1 MRVDSSFRKFG
12 KLANLIGPIIKQ
24 VRTITKS
31 RRQNKYKIDERRSLN
46 ICTLFGKGKNMA
58 DIKYL
63 KRLAKDYPNIAAAS
77 AEIIN
82 LKAILA
88 LPKGTEYFLS
98 DLHGEHEAFIHMLK
112 SASGTIKMKID
123 EHYGAVLSEKD
134 RDDLASLIYNAE
146 AEIKRRKKSEKDFDD
161 WCATAIYRLITICKS
176 VSTKYTRSRVRQ
188 RLPKYMDYS
197 IDELLHADDDAN
209 RAYYYSEIINSV
221 VECGLAE
228 KYIIELTEA
237 ISRLAVDKLHIIGDI
252 FDRGAHPDTIM
263 DFLMNYHD
271 VDFQWGNH
279 DIVWMGAATGNW
291 ACIANVLRMNI
302 SYNNFDMLEVG
313 YGINLRPLATFAEK
327 VYGDDPC
334 EFFKPH
340 ILDRNEFDPVPEDL
354 AAKMHKAIAVCQ
366 FKVEGQRIKAH
377 PEYKLE
383 KRLLLDKIDLE
394 GGTVEVEG
402 VKWPLRD
409 ANLPTLDIDNPYEL
423 TEEETEVMRAISAS
437 FINSEKLQSHIKFLY
452 SHGALYTRI
461 NGNLLYH
468 GCIPMD
474 EEGEFKDVDLGSAKL
489 SGKALMDYLDDQ
501 VRKAYYAPDKA
512 DETGYPGDLMWYLW
526 LGGDSPL
533 FGKEKMTTFERLFIA
548 DKTTHKEFTR
558 PYYKLIKQRESCEKI
573 IREFGLDPSNAKI
586 LNGHVPVKIKDGES
600 PIKGGGLLYVIDG
613 GISKAYQKQ
622 TGIAGY
628 TFIFNSRFMAL
639 AEHKPF
645 SPLKA
650 DGTQEFH
657 SPVMMTVETM
667 PERLL
672 ILDTDQGVQLVE
684 KVDDLKN
691 LVEAFK
697 HGEIKELY

>member
-1 MRVDSSFRKFG
+1 
-12 KLANLIGPIIKQ
+12 
-24 VRTITKS
+24 
-31 RRQNKYKIDERRSLN
+31 
-46 ICTLFGKGKNMA
+46 MA

-63 KRLAKDYPNIAAAS
+63 KRLSRDYPNIKAAS

-123 EHYGAVLSEKD
+123 EHYGSVLSEKD
-134 RDDLASLIYNAE
+134 RDDLAALIYNAE
-146 AEIKRRKKSEKDFDD
+146 AEIARRKKSEKDFDD

-176 VSTKYTRSRVRQ
+176 VSNKYTRSRVRQ

-209 RAYYYSEIINSV
+209 RTYYYSEIINSV

-228 KYIIELTEA
+228 TYIKELTES

-252 FDRGAHPDTIM
+252 FDRGAHPDMIM
-263 DFLMNYHD
+263 DFLMNFHD

-279 DIVWMGAATGNW
+279 DIVWIGASTGNW
-291 ACIANVLRMNI
+291 ACIANLLRMNI

-334 EFFKPH
+334 QFFKPH
-340 ILDRNEFDPVPEDL
+340 MLDRNEFDPVPEDL
-354 AAKMHKAIAVCQ
+354 AARMHKAIAICQ
-366 FKVEGQRIKAH
+366 FKIEGQRIKAH

-383 KRLLLDKIDLE
+383 KRLLLDKINLQE
-394 GGTVEVEG
+394 GTVEVEG

-409 ANLPTLDIDNPYEL
+409 TNFPTLDMDNPYEL
-423 TEEETEVMRAISAS
+423 TDEETEVMRALSAS
-437 FINSEKLQSHIKFLY
+437 FVNSEKLQNHIKFLY

-468 GCIPMD
+468 GCIPMN
-474 EEGEFKDVDLGSAKL
+474 EEGEFQEVELNGVRLK
-489 SGKALMDYLDDQ
+489 GKQLMDYLDDQ
-501 VRKAYYAPDKA
+501 VRKAYYAPHKA
-512 DETGYPGDLMWYLW
+512 NESGYSGDLMWYLW

-548 DKTTHKEFTR
+548 DKTTHKEYTR
-558 PYYKLIKQRESCEKI
+558 PYYRLINKKETCEKI
-573 IREFGLDPSNAKI
+573 IREFGLDPRNAKI

-639 AEHKPF
+639 AEHKPYT
-645 SPLKA
+645 PLQA
-650 DGTQEFH
+650 DGSQEFH

-684 KVDDLKN
+684 KVEDLKN
-691 LVEAFK
+691 LVEAFQN
-697 HGEIKELY
+697 GEIKEQY

>member
-1 MRVDSSFRKFG
+1 MSD
-12 KLANLIGPIIKQ
+12 L
-24 VRTITKS
+24 
-31 RRQNKYKIDERRSLN
+31 
-46 ICTLFGKGKNMA
+46 
-58 DIKYL
+58 KYL
-63 KRLAKDYPNIAAAS
+63 NRLSKDYPNIMAAS

-112 SASGTIKMKID
+112 SASGTIKAKID
-123 EHYGAVLSEKD
+123 EHYGSVLSEKD
-134 RDDLASLIYNAE
+134 RDDLAALIYNAE
-146 AEIKRRKKSEKDFDD
+146 AEIVRRKKSEKNFDD

-176 VSTKYTRSRVRQ
+176 VSTKYTRSRVRN

-209 RAYYYSEIINSV
+209 RANYYTQIINSV
-221 VECGLAE
+221 VECGVAE
-228 KYIIELTEA
+228 QYIIQLTEA

-252 FDRGAHPDTIM
+252 FDRGAHPDEIL
-263 DFLMNYHD
+263 DFLMDFHD

-291 ACIANVLRMNI
+291 ACITNLLRMNI

-327 VYGDDPC
+327 IYGNDPC
-334 EFFKPH
+334 EYFKPH
-340 ILDRNEFDPVPEDL
+340 ILDKNKYDPVDEEL
-354 AAKMHKAIAVCQ
+354 AARMHKAIAICQ

-383 KRLLLDKIDLE
+383 KRLLLDKIDFE
-394 GGTVEVEG
+394 AGTVEIEG
-402 VKWPLRD
+402 KAWPLRD
-409 ANLPTLDIDNPYEL
+409 TNFPTLDPADPYKL
-423 TEEETEVMRAISAS
+423 TSEEDEMLNSLEAS
-437 FINSEKLQSHIKFLY
+437 FLNSEKLQRHIKFLF
-452 SHGALYTRI
+452 SHGALYTKV

-468 GCIPMD
+468 GCIPMTED
-474 EEGEFKDVDLGSAKL
+474 GEFEWVELNDVKL
-489 SGKALMDYLDDQ
+489 RGKALMDYLDDQ
-501 VRKAYYAPDKA
+501 VRKAYFAPRKSE
-512 DETGYPGDLMWYLW
+512 ETGRSGDIMWYLW
-526 LGGDSPL
+526 LGGNSPL

-548 DKTTHKEFTR
+548 DKASHKEPTR
-558 PYYKLIKQRESCEKI
+558 PYYKLINEKSVCEKI
-573 IREFGLDPSNAKI
+573 IKEFGLDPHTAKI

-639 AEHKPF
+639 AEHKPY
-645 SPLKA
+645 SPLQP
-650 DGTQEFH
+650 DGTQVFH
-657 SPVMMTVETM
+657 SPVMKTVETM

-672 ILDTDQGVQLVE
+672 IVDTDQGAELVE
-684 KVDDLKN
+684 KVRDLED
-691 LVEAFK
+691 LIEAYK
-697 HGEIKELY
+697 DGVIKEKY

>member
-1 MRVDSSFRKFG
+1 
-12 KLANLIGPIIKQ
+12 
-24 VRTITKS
+24 
-31 RRQNKYKIDERRSLN
+31 
-46 ICTLFGKGKNMA
+46 MA

>member
-1 MRVDSSFRKFG
+1 
-12 KLANLIGPIIKQ
+12 
-24 VRTITKS
+24 
-31 RRQNKYKIDERRSLN
+31 
-46 ICTLFGKGKNMA
+46 MA
-58 DIKYL
+58 DLKYL
-63 KRLAKDYPNIAAAS
+63 NRLSNDYPNIKAAS

-112 SASGTIKMKID
+112 SASGTIKSKID
-123 EHYGAVLSEKD
+123 EHYGTILSEKD
-134 RDDLASLIYNAE
+134 RDDLAALIYNAE
-146 AEIKRRKKSEKDFDD
+146 AEIARRKKSEKDFDD

-176 VSTKYTRSRVRQ
+176 VSTKYTRSRVRK

-197 IDELLHADDDAN
+197 MDELLHADDEAN
-209 RAYYYSEIINSV
+209 RAYYYNEIIDSIV
-221 VECGLAE
+221 QCGLAE
-228 KYIIELTEA
+228 SYIIELTEA

-252 FDRGAHPDTIM
+252 FDRGAHPDEIM
-263 DFLMNYHD
+263 DFLMDYHD

-279 DIVWMGAATGNW
+279 DIVWMGAAAGHW
-291 ACIANVLRMNI
+291 ACIANLLRMNI

-334 EFFKPH
+334 QFFKPH
-340 ILDRNEFDPVPEDL
+340 VLDYNKFDPVPEDL
-354 AAKMHKAIAVCQ
+354 AAKMHKAIAICQ
-366 FKVEGQRIKAH
+366 FKIEGQRIKAH

-394 GGTVEVEG
+394 EGTVEVEG

-409 ANLPTLDIDNPYEL
+409 ANFPTLDLEDPYRL
-423 TEEETEVMRAISAS
+423 TDEEEEVMHALAAS
-437 FINSEKLQSHIKFLY
+437 FIKSEKLQSHIKFLY
-452 SHGALYTRI
+452 SHGALYTKI

-474 EEGEFKDVDLGSAKL
+474 EEGEFVEVELAGAKL
-489 SGKALMDYLDDQ
+489 KGKALMDYLDDQ
-501 VRKAYYAPDKA
+501 VRKAYYAPSRA
-512 DETGYPGDLMWYLW
+512 EETGYPGDLMWYLW

-548 DKTTHKEFTR
+548 DKATHKEFTR
-558 PYYKLIKQRESCEKI
+558 PYYKLINRKEICEKI
-573 IREFGLDPSNAKI
+573 IREFELDPARGKI

-645 SPLKA
+645 TPLA
-650 DGTQEFH
+650 EDGTQTFH
-657 SPVMMTVETM
+657 SPVMKIVETM

-672 ILDTDQGVQLVE
+672 ILDTDQGAELVE
-684 KVDDLKN
+684 KVEDLRE
-691 LVEAFK
+691 LVDAFRN
-697 HGEIKELY
+697 GLIKEQY

>member
-1 MRVDSSFRKFG
+1 MSD
-12 KLANLIGPIIKQ
+12 L
-24 VRTITKS
+24 
-31 RRQNKYKIDERRSLN
+31 
-46 ICTLFGKGKNMA
+46 
-58 DIKYL
+58 KYL
-63 KRLAKDYPNIAAAS
+63 NRLAKDYPNIMAAS

-112 SASGTIKMKID
+112 SASGTIKAKID
-123 EHYGAVLSEKD
+123 EHYGSVLSEND
-134 RDDLASLIYNAE
+134 RDDLAALIYNAE
-146 AEIKRRKKSEKDFDD
+146 AEIARRKKSEHNFDD

-176 VSTKYTRSRVRQ
+176 VSTKYTRSRVRN

-197 IDELLHADDDAN
+197 MDELLHADDDAN
-209 RAYYYSEIINSV
+209 RANYYTQIINSV
-221 VECGLAE
+221 VECGVAE
-228 KYIIELTEA
+228 QYIIQLTEA

-252 FDRGAHPDTIM
+252 FDRGSHPDEILDYLM
-263 DFLMNYHD
+263 DYHD

-291 ACIANVLRMNI
+291 ACITNLLRMNI

-327 VYGDDPC
+327 VYGEDTC
-334 EFFKPH
+334 EYFKPH
-340 ILDRNEFDPVPEDL
+340 ILDKNKYDPVDEEL
-354 AAKMHKAIAVCQ
+354 AAKMHKAIAICQ
-366 FKVEGQRIKAH
+366 FKVEGQRIMAH

-383 KRLLLDKIDLE
+383 KRLLLDKMDLE
-394 GGTVEVEG
+394 AGTVEVEG
-402 VKWPLRD
+402 TVWPLRD
-409 ANLPTLDIDNPYEL
+409 TNFPTLDPDDPYKL
-423 TEEETEVMRAISAS
+423 SPEEEEMLNSLEAS
-437 FINSEKLQSHIKFLY
+437 FLNSEKLQRHIKFLFT
-452 SHGALYTRI
+452 HGALYTKV

-468 GCIPMD
+468 GCIPMTED
-474 EEGEFKDVDLGSAKL
+474 GEFEGVELNDVRLR
-489 SGKALMDYLDDQ
+489 GKALMDYLDDQ
-501 VRKAYYAPDKA
+501 VRKAYYAPRKSG
-512 DETGYPGDLMWYLW
+512 ETGRSGDIMWYLW

-548 DKTTHKEFTR
+548 DKASHKEPTR
-558 PYYKLIKQRESCEKI
+558 PYYKLIKERAACEKI
-573 IREFGLDPSNAKI
+573 LKEFGLDPHTAKI

-639 AEHKPF
+639 AEHKPY
-645 SPLKA
+645 SPLQP

-657 SPVMMTVETM
+657 SPVMKTVETM

-672 ILDTDQGVQLVE
+672 IVDTDQGAVLVE
-684 KVDDLKN
+684 KVRDLED
-691 LVEAFK
+691 LIEAFK
-697 HGEIKELY
+697 EGQIKEVY

>member
-1 MRVDSSFRKFG
+1 MSD
-12 KLANLIGPIIKQ
+12 L
-24 VRTITKS
+24 
-31 RRQNKYKIDERRSLN
+31 
-46 ICTLFGKGKNMA
+46 
-58 DIKYL
+58 KYL
-63 KRLAKDYPNIAAAS
+63 NRLAKDYPNIMAAS

-112 SASGTIKMKID
+112 SASGTIKAKID
-123 EHYGAVLSEKD
+123 EHYGSVLSERD
-134 RDDLASLIYNAE
+134 RDDLAALIYNAE
-146 AEIKRRKKSEKDFDD
+146 AEIARRKKSEQNFDD

-176 VSTKYTRSRVRQ
+176 VSTKYTRSRVRN
-188 RLPKYMDYS
+188 RLPQYMDYS
-197 IDELLHADDDAN
+197 MDELLHADDDAN
-209 RAYYYSEIINSV
+209 RANYYTQIINSV
-221 VECGLAE
+221 VECGVAE
-228 KYIIELTEA
+228 QYIIQLTEA

-252 FDRGAHPDTIM
+252 FDRGAHPDEIM
-263 DFLMNYHD
+263 DYVLDYHD

-291 ACIANVLRMNI
+291 ACITNLLRMNI

-327 VYGDDPC
+327 VYGEDPC
-334 EFFKPH
+334 EYFKPH
-340 ILDRNEFDPVPEDL
+340 VLDKNKYDPVDEEL
-354 AAKMHKAIAVCQ
+354 AAKMHKAIAICQ

-383 KRLLLDKIDLE
+383 KRLLLDKMNLE
-394 GGTVEVEG
+394 TGTVEIEG
-402 VKWPLRD
+402 KVWQLRD
-409 ANLPTLDIDNPYEL
+409 TNFPTLDPADPYKL
-423 TEEETEVMRAISAS
+423 TLEEEEMLNSLEAS
-437 FINSEKLQSHIKFLY
+437 FLNSEKLQSHIKFLF
-452 SHGALYTRI
+452 SHGALYTKI

-468 GCIPMD
+468 GCIPMTED
-474 EEGEFKDVDLGSAKL
+474 GEFEWVELNDVRLQ
-489 SGKALMDYLDDQ
+489 GKALMDYLDDQ
-501 VRKAYYAPDKA
+501 VRKAYFAPRKSG
-512 DETGYPGDLMWYLW
+512 ETGRYGDIMWYLW

-548 DKTTHKEFTR
+548 DKASHKEHTR
-558 PYYKLIKQRESCEKI
+558 PYYKLIKERAACEKI
-573 IREFGLDPSNAKI
+573 IREFGLDPRTSKI

-639 AEHKPF
+639 AEHKPY
-645 SPLKA
+645 SPLQP

-657 SPVMMTVETM
+657 SPVMKTVETM

-672 ILDTDQGVQLVE
+672 IIDTDQGAVLVE
-684 KVDDLKN
+684 KVHDLED
-691 LVEAFK
+691 LIDAFK
-697 HGEIKELY
+697 EGLIKEEY

>member
-1 MRVDSSFRKFG
+1 
-12 KLANLIGPIIKQ
+12 
-24 VRTITKS
+24 
-31 RRQNKYKIDERRSLN
+31 
-46 ICTLFGKGKNMA
+46 MA
-58 DIKYL
+58 DLKYL
-63 KRLAKDYPNIAAAS
+63 NRLSRDYPNIKAAS

-123 EHYGAVLSEKD
+123 EHYGSVLSEKD
-134 RDDLASLIYNAE
+134 RDDLAALIYNAE
-146 AEIKRRKKSEKDFDD
+146 AEIARRKNSEVDFDD

-176 VSTKYTRSRVRQ
+176 VSAKYTRSRVRQ

-197 IDELLHADDDAN
+197 VDELLHADDDAN
-209 RAYYYSEIINSV
+209 RAYYYSEIINSI

-228 KYIIELTEA
+228 AYIIELTES

-252 FDRGAHPDTIM
+252 FDRGAHPDAII

-291 ACIANVLRMNI
+291 ACISNLLRMNI

-334 EFFKPH
+334 EFFRPH
-340 ILDRNEFDPVPEDL
+340 MLDRNEFDPVPEDL

-366 FKVEGQRIKAH
+366 FKIEGQRIKNH

-383 KRLLLDKIDLE
+383 KRLLLEKIDIE
-394 GGTVEVEG
+394 EGTVEIEG
-402 VKWPLRD
+402 VKWPMRD
-409 ANLPTLDIDNPYEL
+409 TNLPTFDPSNPYEL
-423 TEEETEVMRAISAS
+423 TEEEQEVMRSLSAS
-437 FINSEKLQSHIKFLY
+437 FVNSEKLQNHIKFLY

-468 GCIPMD
+468 GCIPMNED
-474 EEGEFKDVDLGSAKL
+474 GEFQEVDLGHVKL
-489 SGKALMDYLDDQ
+489 KGKALMDYLDDQ
-501 VRKAYYAPDKA
+501 VRKAYYNPARS

-558 PYYKLIKQRESCEKI
+558 PYYKLINKRETCEKI
-573 IREFGLDPSNAKI
+573 IREFDLDPANAKI

-645 SPLKA
+645 SPLKE
-650 DGTQEFH
+650 DGSQEFH

-672 ILDTDQGVQLVE
+672 ILDTDQGAQLVE
-684 KVDDLKN
+684 KVEDLKN

-697 HGEIKELY
+697 HGEIKEKF

>member
-1 MRVDSSFRKFG
+1 
-12 KLANLIGPIIKQ
+12 
-24 VRTITKS
+24 
-31 RRQNKYKIDERRSLN
+31 
-46 ICTLFGKGKNMA
+46 MA
-58 DIKYL
+58 DLKYL
-63 KRLAKDYPNIAAAS
+63 NRLSKDYPNIKAAS

-112 SASGTIKMKID
+112 SASGTIKSKID
-123 EHYGAVLSEKD
+123 EHYGTILSEKD
-134 RDDLASLIYNAE
+134 RDGLAALIYNAE
-146 AEIKRRKKSEKDFDD
+146 AEIARRKKSEKDFDD

-176 VSTKYTRSRVRQ
+176 VSTKYTRSRVRK

-197 IDELLHADDDAN
+197 MDELLHADDEAN
-209 RAYYYSEIINSV
+209 RAYYYNEIIDSIV
-221 VECGLAE
+221 QCGLAE
-228 KYIIELTEA
+228 SYIIELTEA

-252 FDRGAHPDTIM
+252 FDRGAHPDEIM
-263 DFLMNYHD
+263 DFLMDYHD

-279 DIVWMGAATGNW
+279 DIVWMGAAAGHW
-291 ACIANVLRMNI
+291 ACIANLLRMNI

-334 EFFKPH
+334 QFFKPH
-340 ILDRNEFDPVPEDL
+340 VLDYNKFDPVPEDL
-354 AAKMHKAIAVCQ
+354 AAKMHKAIAICQ
-366 FKVEGQRIKAH
+366 FKIEGQRIKAH

-394 GGTVEVEG
+394 EGTVEVEG

-409 ANLPTLDIDNPYEL
+409 ANFPTLDLEDPYRL
-423 TEEETEVMRAISAS
+423 TDEEEEVMHALAAS
-437 FINSEKLQSHIKFLY
+437 FIKSEKLQSHIKFLY
-452 SHGALYTRI
+452 SHGALYTKI

-474 EEGEFKDVDLGSAKL
+474 EEGEFVEVELAGAKL
-489 SGKALMDYLDDQ
+489 KGKALMDYLDDQ
-501 VRKAYYAPDKA
+501 VRKAYYTPSRAE
-512 DETGYPGDLMWYLW
+512 ETGYPGDLMWYLW

-548 DKTTHKEFTR
+548 DKATHKEFTR
-558 PYYKLIKQRESCEKI
+558 PYYKLINRKEICEKI
-573 IREFGLDPSNAKI
+573 IREFELDPARGKI

-645 SPLKA
+645 TPLA
-650 DGTQEFH
+650 EDGTQTFH
-657 SPVMMTVETM
+657 SPVMKIVETM

-672 ILDTDQGVQLVE
+672 ILDTDQGAELVE
-684 KVDDLKN
+684 KVEDLRE
-691 LVEAFK
+691 LVDAFRN
-697 HGEIKELY
+697 GLIKEQY

>member
-1 MRVDSSFRKFG
+1 MSD
-12 KLANLIGPIIKQ
+12 L
-24 VRTITKS
+24 
-31 RRQNKYKIDERRSLN
+31 
-46 ICTLFGKGKNMA
+46 
-58 DIKYL
+58 KYL
-63 KRLAKDYPNIAAAS
+63 NRLSKDYPNIMAAS

-112 SASGTIKMKID
+112 SASGTIKAKID
-123 EHYGAVLSEKD
+123 EHYGSVLSEKD
-134 RDDLASLIYNAE
+134 RDDLAALIYNAE
-146 AEIKRRKKSEKDFDD
+146 AEIARRKKSEKNFDD

-176 VSTKYTRSRVRQ
+176 VSTKYTRSRVRN

-197 IDELLHADDDAN
+197 MDELLHADDDAN
-209 RAYYYSEIINSV
+209 RANYYSQIINSV
-221 VECGLAE
+221 VECGVAE
-228 KYIIELTEA
+228 EYIIQLTEA

-252 FDRGAHPDTIM
+252 FDRGAHPDEIM
-263 DFLMNYHD
+263 DYLMDYHD

-291 ACIANVLRMNI
+291 ACITNLLRMNI

-334 EFFKPH
+334 EYFKPH
-340 ILDRNEFDPVPEDL
+340 ILDKNKYDPVDETL
-354 AAKMHKAIAVCQ
+354 AAKMHKAIAICQ

-383 KRLLLDKIDLE
+383 KRLLLDKIDLDA
-394 GGTVEVEG
+394 GTVEVEG
-402 VKWPLRD
+402 TVWPLRD
-409 ANLPTLDIDNPYEL
+409 TNFPTLDPADPYKL
-423 TEEETEVMRAISAS
+423 SPEEEEMLNSLEAS
-437 FINSEKLQSHIKFLY
+437 FLNSEKLQRHIKFLF
-452 SHGALYTRI
+452 SHGALYTKV

-468 GCIPMD
+468 GCIPMTED
-474 EEGEFKDVDLGSAKL
+474 GDFEWVELNDVKL
-489 SGKALMDYLDDQ
+489 RGKALMDYLDDQ
-501 VRKAYYAPDKA
+501 VRKAYFAPRKSG
-512 DETGYPGDLMWYLW
+512 ETGRSGDIMWYLW

-548 DKTTHKEFTR
+548 DKSTHKEPTR
-558 PYYKLIKQRESCEKI
+558 PYYRLIKERAACEKI
-573 IREFGLDPSNAKI
+573 LREFGLDPRTAKI

-639 AEHKPF
+639 AEHKPY
-645 SPLKA
+645 SPLQP

-657 SPVMMTVETM
+657 SPVMKTVETM

-672 ILDTDQGVQLVE
+672 IVDTDQGAVLVE
-684 KVDDLKN
+684 KVRDLED
-691 LVEAFK
+691 LIEAFK
-697 HGEIKELY
+697 EGLIKEEY